1 MPSGLV
7 DVLTALG
14 LVLVIEG
21 LTFAAAPESAKRALA
36 LLLSQPTGLLRG
48 LGMAA
53 MLAGVILVWAVRS

>member
-21 LTFAAAPESAKRALA
+21 LTFAAAPDSAKRALA